1 MGGAVK
7 KVATVAA
14 VAFGGYAAFGLAGPG
29 FGYMGSGI
37 GKFGKLGLAAKALS
51 GSKALSIA
59 GLGLNV
65 ASQIQ
70 ARKYSR
76 TQAKFES
83 QRAEAA
89 RQLEQSRARQ
99 SAVEARQRRLATI
112 REQRIRTGQV
122 VAMTG
127 SSGLGLPGTSG
138 YTGAV
143 GSLSTQAAA
152 NIGQIN
158 QAQGFAQEQSGYSIA
173 AGQAASRGFQAG
185 VQAQQWQN
193 IGTMAGGFGTQFKN
207 IFDIKPIG

>member
-7 KVATVAA
+7 KIATVAA
-14 VAFGGYAAFGLAGPG
+14 IGFGGYAAFGLGS
-29 FGYMGSGI
+29 MGS
-37 GKFGKLGLAAKALS
+37 FGFMGSKIGLAKAGLTA
-51 GSKALSIA
+51 SKALSIA

-70 ARKYSR
+70 ARKYAGEQSR
-76 TQAKFES
+76 FER
-83 QRAEAA
+83 QRAEEA
-89 RQLEQSRARQ
+89 RKLEQSRARQ

-122 VAMTG
+122 TALTG

-158 QAQGFAQEQSGYSIA
+158 QAQSFAQEQSGYSMA
-173 AGQAASRGFQAG
+173 AAQAASRGVQAG
-185 VQAQQWQN
+185 VQSQQWQSM
-193 IGTMAGGFGTQFKN
+193 GTLAGSFGTQFKN